1 MFLPCIAAAMLFAC
15 AHNLPAVV
23 IVSGNG
29 NTTAPA
35 DDPGFANVGKSST
48 SGASITY
55 LGNRWAISARHVFI
69 NSQVSLGGV
78 TYGVDNSTITPLF
91 NSDSTI
97 ADLQLFR
104 LTTDPGLPALS
115 IGTTTPAV
123 GSQVF
128 MAGNGF
134 DRNGQQYYDVTPG
147 PTWTVTMTPATAEA
161 SGYTWL
167 NTHTVRWGEN
177 IVEAI
182 GGYDDLTGFGNVRYF
197 EDDFDH
203 VDWTKATGLANPG
216 NEAIAAVGDSGGGV
230 FQKNGSWS
238 LVGLIIARTEFENQP
253 ANTSIF
259 GNSTLIADLTQYR
272 SQILAIIPEP
282 SSFVLGWIGIAALG
296 WIGVRRNKGNEG
308 LGD

>member
-104 LTTDPGLPALS
+104 LTTD
-115 IGTTTPAV
+115 
-123 GSQVF
+123 
-128 MAGNGF
+128 
-134 DRNGQQYYDVTPG
+134 
-147 PTWTVTMTPATAEA
+147 
-161 SGYTWL
+161 
-167 NTHTVRWGEN
+167 
-177 IVEAI
+177 
-182 GGYDDLTGFGNVRYF
+182 
-197 EDDFDH
+197 
-203 VDWTKATGLANPG
+203 
-216 NEAIAAVGDSGGGV
+216 
-230 FQKNGSWS
+230 
-238 LVGLIIARTEFENQP
+238 
-253 ANTSIF
+253 
-259 GNSTLIADLTQYR
+259 
-272 SQILAIIPEP
+272 
-282 SSFVLGWIGIAALG
+282 
-296 WIGVRRNKGNEG
+296 
-308 LGD
+308 